1 MTETRKAKAA
11 AWLLLG
17 LACTLATSTAPAQE
31 DANEEQIQ
39 LIILFVSDAERETRT
54 VGLQAIRDEVPGEAA
69 TKRFAALL
77 PKLQPEARAELLEA
91 LGDRGDAAARPA
103 VLEMLGGED
112 EPVRTSAL
120 KALGTL
126 GGAADVPLLVE
137 KAATGSKLEKGAARL
152 SLVRLRGDDV
162 NQAIVASVDQGS
174 PDARVELLGVLAARG
189 AKETL
194 PTVIAGAEDPE
205 PSVRIA
211 ALEALR
217 FLADETHVETIVKI
231 LKAAKDDQQRRKAE
245 LALLVVCSRGGQACA
260 EAIIAG
266 LTDASADSRTA
277 LLRALA
283 RSGGPKALDGVVA
296 RLQDDE
302 ELVRDQAVRMLS
314 TWPDPAAAEHLAT
327 IARKGDNVRH
337 RVLAIRG
344 MVRLAGPQDD
354 RPADLKILAET
365 LSLAN
370 RPQEKRLVLGVLGG
384 AATPQALELVTS
396 AIGQSVTADEAALAA
411 VMIAEKIEEGDKGEI
426 RAAMKKALAG
436 AKSPKIRQR
445 AQKVLDAL

>member
-1 MTETRKAKAA
+1 MTATRKAKAA

-17 LACTLATSTAPAQE
+17 LGCTLATSTAPAQE
-31 DANEEQIQ
+31 DANDEQIQ
-39 LIILFVSDAERETRT
+39 LIILFVNDAERETRA
-54 VGLQAIRDEVPGEAA
+54 VGLQFIRDKVPGEAA

-77 PKLQPEARAELLEA
+77 PQLQPQARAELLEA

-103 VLEMLGGED
+103 VLEMIEGED

-126 GGAADVPLLVE
+126 GSAADVPLLVE
-137 KAATGSKLEKGAARL
+137 KAATGSNLERGAARL

-162 NQAIVASVDQGS
+162 NRAIVAAVDQGG

-217 FLADETHVETIVKI
+217 FLADETHTETIVKI
-231 LKAAKDDQQRRKAE
+231 LKAAKDDRQRRKAE
-245 LALLVVCSRGGQACA
+245 VALLVVCSRGGQACA

-266 LTDASADSRTA
+266 LTDANAASRTA

-283 RSGGPKALDGVVA
+283 RSGGPKALDAIVA
-296 RLQDDE
+296 RLQDDQ
-302 ELVRDQAVRMLS
+302 ELVRDQAMRMLS
-314 TWPDPAAAEHLAT
+314 TWADPAAAEHLAT

-344 MVRLAGPQDD
+344 LVRLAGPQDEK
-354 RPADLKILAET
+354 PADLKILAET

-370 RPQEKRLVLGVLGG
+370 RPQEKRLVLGILGG
-384 AATPQALELVTS
+384 VATPQALELVAS
-396 AIGQSVTADEAALAA
+396 AIDQSATADEAALAA
-411 VMIAEKIEEGDKGEI
+411 VMIADRIEDGDTAQT
-426 RAAMKKALAG
+426 RAAMEAVLRGTENRQVRERAKKIIEAL
-436 AKSPKIRQR
+436 
-445 AQKVLDAL
+445 